1 MKIEKVNEYQIRCT
15 LTKADL
21 ADRELKISELAYGSE
36 KARNLFKDMIQQA
49 SYEFDFE
56 AEDIPLMIEA
66 VPLNSECIVLIIT
79 KVEDPEELDTRFSKF
94 APYALDD
101 DDDDDYD
108 YDDNASEMFQTISAS
123 AEDVLDLFKKI
134 HDSTLAGTIANTI
147 DALVD
152 MGNRAK
158 QPNQICGGTEVKAIE
173 ERDLIRI
180 YTFDSLNSVMRIA
193 HVLDGYYDGSNSLY
207 KDEKESSYI
216 LVVTQSDHT
225 SEDFNR
231 VCNMLSEYGKPEKL
245 GASNEAHLEEI
256 CETVIK
262 DNALQ
267 VLAGI

>member
-1 MKIEKVNEYQIRCT
+1 MKIEKVNDYQIRCT

-36 KARNLFKDMIQQA
+36 KARSLFRDMIQQA

-66 VPLNSECIVLIIT
+66 IPLNSECIVLIIT
-79 KVEDPEELDTRFSKF
+79 KVEEPEELDTRFSKF
-94 APYALDD
+94 SPFALDD
-101 DDDDDYD
+101 DDDDD
-108 YDDNASEMFQTISAS
+108 DDASEMYQTFSAS
-123 AEDVLDLFKKI
+123 ADDVLDLFKKI
-134 HDSTLAGTIANTI
+134 HDGTLAGTIANTI

-152 MGNRAK
+152 IWNRVK
-158 QPNQICGGTEVKAIE
+158 QSSNIGSVAEPRAIE
-173 ERDLIRI
+173 EHNLMRI
-180 YTFDSLNSVMRIA
+180 YTFNNLNSVMRIA
-193 HVLDGYYDGSNSLY
+193 HVLDGYYDGQNSLY
-207 KDEKESSYI
+207 KDEKESNYI
-216 LVVTQSDHT
+216 LVVTQSSHT

-245 GASNEAHLEEI
+245 GASGEAHLEEI

-267 VLAGI
+267 VLGGI